1 MHKLT
6 ELSSGNWSQYSNIT
20 IIPKT
25 SWIKVLRRF
34 WINYLSK
41 RAYFYDS
48 FVLPYLGNIS
58 LGLRTRLRQ
67 TTERDLRYCK
77 LKVIFRSKCRL
88 NTLFW
93 SKDSLE
99 KKIALEQF
107 TVIPEKPSA
116 TFRPEWL
123 YTGFPIL
130 QENALQNVKGS
141 AIPDPLLQCRWL

>member
-1 MHKLT
+1 MHRLT

-25 SWIKVLRRF
+25 SWIKVLIRF

-58 LGLRTRLRQ
+58 LGLKTRLRQ

-99 KKIALEQF
+99 KKNCSR
-107 TVIPEKPSA
+107 TVYRYTWK
-116 TFRPEWL
+116 TFGHFYTRVTVHRISNLTGKRP
-123 YTGFPIL
+123 T
-130 QENALQNVKGS
+130 K
-141 AIPDPLLQCRWL
+141 C